1 MQLSDEQFEPIARWL
16 DGEQVELTEA
26 QTQLARQIRDQEAFA
41 ADALDVQVPVEV
53 MASAKASMHQRL
65 IRRPRRNIWFKFIAP
80 AAVAAVILL
89 SVSVLFV
96 TFYGA
101 GSVATD
107 AETIVLADED
117 QLVEILIASDSELW
131 EVDLALLEDQLLM
144 ASLGVYDEAQL
155 DQLDKQLDDLWLDPI
170 TGNSD
175 ELLLQ

>member
-1 MQLSDEQFEPIARWL
+1 MQLTDEQFEPIARWL

-26 QTQLARQIRDQEAFA
+26 QTQLARQIRDQETFA

-53 MASAKASMHQRL
+53 MASAKASMHQSL

-89 SVSVLFV
+89 SVSVVFV
-96 TFYGA
+96 AFYDA
-101 GSVATD
+101 GPVGPD
-107 AETIVLADED
+107 AEAITLADDD
-117 QLVEILIASDSELW
+117 QLVEMLIASDAELW
-131 EVDLALLEDQLLM
+131 EADLALLEDQLLM

-170 TGNSD
+170 LENSD
-175 ELLLQ
+175 EPLLQ